1 MNKEENFIDELFE
14 KTNENKGIEAVEPQT
29 TEIVNMSVGSVVP
42 NLKNPY
48 KYREE
53 DMKPLEDSIRE
64 NGIIQPL
71 MVRKTNYKKSIVKSK
86 KCCDLLRR

>member
-1 MNKEENFIDELFE
+1 MNKEDNFINTLFE
-14 KTNENKGIEAVEPQT
+14 KTQETEAVKPQT

-53 DMKPLEDSIRE
+53 DMKPLVDRY
-64 NGIIQPL
+64 P
-71 MVRKTNYKKSIVKSK
+71 
-86 KCCDLLRR
+86 

>member
-14 KTNENKGIEAVEPQT
+14 KTEETEVAEPQT
-29 TEIVNMSVGSVVP
+29 TEIVNMAVGSIVP

-53 DMKPLEDSIRE
+53 DMKLLEDSIR
-64 NGIIQPL
+64 
-71 MVRKTNYKKSIVKSK
+71 
-86 KCCDLLRR
+86 